1 MASST
6 FSLFYC
12 KAYSKL
18 YQQNRAN
25 REGRRVSEKVL
36 IERHGRVLEHI
47 IPIFTSNDAKEGAIA
62 FAEKRAPNW
71 TGT

>member
-1 MASST
+1 
-6 FSLFYC
+6 
-12 KAYSKL
+12 
-18 YQQNRAN
+18 
-25 REGRRVSEKVL
+25 VSEEVL
-36 IERHGRVLEHI
+36 RERRGRVLV

>member
-1 MASST
+1 MKT
-6 FSLFYC
+6 RC
-12 KAYSKL
+12 
-18 YQQNRAN
+18 
-25 REGRRVSEKVL
+25 GRSNSNY
-36 IERHGRVLEHI
+36 I